1 MLKALIL
8 SLFFMLSFKLSA
20 MVEELEVLL
29 LMGSRF
35 EIHVIADDEARA
47 KEQLNVAIGEIRR
60 IEAMISSWN
69 ADSETSRINTQAGIQ
84 AVPVSAELFSLIER
98 SIQISK
104 LTQGAFDIT
113 AVVMNKL
120 WKFDGSMKAFPSED
134 EISDLSSLIDYNN
147 IILDKK
153 KQTVFLKKK
162 GMKIGFGSIGK
173 GYAAQSAAQ
182 ILKANGI
189 KSGVINAAGDLYA
202 WGKSLDNT
210 PWQVGIIDPKEKEK
224 MYAWVDIEDMAIVT
238 SGDYEKTIEINGK
251 QYSHII
257 DPRTAYPVSNGVR
270 SVTIISNN
278 AEFADALATG
288 VFVLGSE
295 VGLYLVNKL
304 DGVEAIIVN
313 VQKEIIT
320 SNNVHLNMEEY

>member
-1 MLKALIL
+1 
-8 SLFFMLSFKLSA
+8 